1 MKSDLKNVSKSDLE
15 NISKSDLEN
24 ISKSELSDDAVTAWN
39 LDELYD
45 KVTDLIID
53 LDNEKI
59 TDTRLD
65 IITTRLDN
73 LSHAVNCCRQNQS
86 LIDRKLK
93 HQSTITVYHS
103 LALCIWAIAI
113 ISVTNIKSI
122 K

>member
-1 MKSDLKNVSKSDLE
+1 MKSELE
-15 NISKSDLEN
+15 NISESELEN
-24 ISKSELSDDAVTAWN
+24 VSKSELSDDAVTAWN

-53 LDNEKI
+53 LDDEKI
-59 TDTRLD
+59 RTDTRLD

-73 LSHAVNCCRQNQS
+73 LSHAINCCRQNQS

-113 ISVTNIKSI
+113 ISVTNIKGI